1 MFLFLSKFLPLLVYP
16 LGLAFLVLLFVY
28 FRNER
33 GKELGG
39 WLFAVVA
46 LIWLAGNG
54 WTSAAL
60 ARSLE
65 WRYLPQETPPSAPVM
80 VVLGGGTEPAH
91 SPRVHVEVNGAGDRL
106 ITAALLYHSGTAE
119 RIIVSGGGINWMD
132 GRDVSIASEMETLL
146 VLMGVPV
153 EVIIHQDRS
162 ANTYEDALYSAE
174 ILAEMGVEEIL
185 LVTSAM
191 HMPRSVALFEA
202 QALTVYPAPTD
213 FKITQTS
220 WDALFKPDSAENF
233 LFALIPSASNL
244 GLTTAVIK
252 EYLGM
257 LMYSLNGWM

>member
-1 MFLFLSKFLPLLVYP
+1 MLLFLSKFLPLLVYP
-16 LGLAFLVLLFVY
+16 LGLAFLVLIFAY
-28 FRNER
+28 FLNER
-33 GKELGG
+33 GKEIGG

-54 WTSAAL
+54 WASAAL

-65 WRYLPQETPPSAPVM
+65 WRYLPQETPQTAQLM

-91 SPRVHVEVNGAGDRL
+91 SPRAHVEVNGAGDRL
-106 ITAALLYHSGTAE
+106 ITAALLYQSGAAE
-119 RIIVSGGGINWMD
+119 RILVSGGGINWMD
-132 GRDVSIASEMETLL
+132 GRDVSIAAEMETLL
-146 VLMGVPV
+146 VLMGVPS

-162 ANTYEDALYSAE
+162 TNTYEDALYSAE

-191 HMPRSVALFEA
+191 HMPRSVAVFEA
-202 QALTVYPAPTD
+202 QGLTVYPAPTD
-213 FKITQTS
+213 FKITQTG
-220 WDALFKPDSAENF
+220 WDALFRPTNAESF

-257 LMYSLNGWM
+257 LMYSLSGWM